1 MTSLKSIRGRVK
13 VMGKWFRKREQ
24 VSHVCPRCGKRQ
36 DGKSDP
42 RGLRDYCW
50 NCLAEGAADS
60 RAFAASE
67 VWNRLRELEKDWD
80 SYGADPPSEHA
91 IARAKAF
98 LEAIADSDGP
108 RIGPSVDGGV
118 GVTIGAYYLEFCN
131 EADEDGVEMIGVRM
145 FKQ

>member
-1 MTSLKSIRGRVK
+1 MSI
-13 VMGKWFRKREQ
+13 KWFRKQ
-24 VSHVCPRCGKRQ
+24 VSHVCPSCNQRCA
-36 DGKSDP
+36 GKSDP

-50 NCLAEGAADS
+50 ECLAEGAADS
-60 RAFAASE
+60 RAIAGRE
-67 VWNRLRELEKDWD
+67 LWNRLRELKKDWD
-80 SYGADPPSEHA
+80 SYGADPPNEHA